1 MKSDIPLACNMDVF
15 TPSQREA
22 HIQNTIELIQA
33 MQNVQ
38 EVDNGYEFTFPNESV
53 IISKIA
59 DFISNERLCCPFLKF
74 TLNIVPNNERC
85 PFLKFTLNIV
95 PNNEPVSLSLTG
107 PTGTQEFL
115 RAEFEGAF

>member
-1 MKSDIPLACNMDVF
+1 MNSDIPLACNMDVF

-33 MQNVQ
+33 IQNVQ

-74 TLNIVPNNERC
+74 TLNIVPNNE
-85 PFLKFTLNIV
+85 
-95 PNNEPVSLSLTG
+95 PVSLSLTG